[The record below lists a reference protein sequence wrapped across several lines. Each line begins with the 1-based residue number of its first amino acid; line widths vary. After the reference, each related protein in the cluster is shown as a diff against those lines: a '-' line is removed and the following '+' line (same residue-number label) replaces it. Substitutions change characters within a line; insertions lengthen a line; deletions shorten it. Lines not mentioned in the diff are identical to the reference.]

1 MARYVKDIVLNKPED
16 FVNFIMQD
24 YLRKNQFVMSEW
36 KGEPAWRAGDGV
48 VEGFKYLKWSYFNG
62 MFHLEAWLKGT
73 TGGEMG
79 LDGVVGVLMK
89 KPYRESLEQL
99 FTVLQQELQVPP
111 QGQHRQEE
119 QQPRPT
125 GVQDQGQQS
134 QPIYVQ
140 TTDNTKAATGSLIF
154 GVLSVVLCIIP
165 IAAIIL
171 GVLAVSRA
179 RMGMGASQPGKAK
192 AGRILGIVGICLGI
206 ILWVLNLLL
215 IF

>member
-62 MFHLEAWLKGT
+62 MFHLGAWLRGT
-73 TGGEMG
+73 AGGEMG

-89 KPYRESLEQL
+89 KPYRESLEQ
-99 FTVLQQELQVPP
+99 FFVVLQQELQTPP
-111 QGQHRQEE
+111 QGQQSQAGPQSQAG
-119 QQPRPT
+119 QQP
-125 GVQDQGQQS
+125 

-154 GVLSVVLCIIP
+154 GVLSVILCIIP

-179 RMGMGASQPGKAK
+179 RMGMGSSQPGKAK
-192 AGRILGIVGICLGI
+192 AGRVLGIIGICLGI
-206 ILWVLNLLL
+206 LLWVLNILL

>member
-62 MFHLEAWLKGT
+62 MFHLEAWLRGT
-73 TGGEMG
+73 AGGEMG

-99 FTVLQQELQVPP
+99 FVVLQQELQTPP
-111 QGQHRQEE
+111 QGQQSQAGPQSQAG
-119 QQPRPT
+119 QQP
-125 GVQDQGQQS
+125 

-154 GVLSVVLCIIP
+154 GVLSVILCIIP

-179 RMGMGASQPGKAK
+179 RMGMGPSQAGKAK
-192 AGRILGIVGICLGI
+192 AGRVLGIIGICLGI
-206 ILWVLNLLL
+206 LLWVLNILL

>member
-62 MFHLEAWLKGT
+62 MFHLEAWLRGT
-73 TGGEMG
+73 AGGEMG

-99 FTVLQQELQVPP
+99 FVVLQQELQTPP
-111 QGQHRQEE
+111 QGQQSQAGPQSQAG
-119 QQPRPT
+119 QQP
-125 GVQDQGQQS
+125 

-140 TTDNTKAATGSLIF
+140 TTDYTKAATGSLIF

-179 RMGMGASQPGKAK
+179 RMGMGSSQAGKAK
-192 AGRILGIVGICLGI
+192 AGRVLGIIGICLGI
-206 ILWVLNLLL
+206 LLWVLNILL

>member
-62 MFHLEAWLKGT
+62 MFHLEAWLRGT
-73 TGGEMG
+73 AGGEMG

-99 FTVLQQELQVPP
+99 FVVLQQELQTPP
-111 QGQHRQEE
+111 QGQQSQAG
-119 QQPRPT
+119 QQP
-125 GVQDQGQQS
+125 

-154 GVLSVVLCIIP
+154 GVLSVILCIIP

-179 RMGMGASQPGKAK
+179 RMGIGSSQAGKAK
-192 AGRILGIVGICLGI
+192 AGRVLGIIGICLGI
-206 ILWVLNLLL
+206 LLWVLNILL

>member
-62 MFHLEAWLKGT
+62 MFHLEAWLRGT
-73 TGGEMG
+73 AGGEMG

-99 FTVLQQELQVPP
+99 FVVLQQELQTPP
-111 QGQHRQEE
+111 QGQQSQAG
-119 QQPRPT
+119 QQP
-125 GVQDQGQQS
+125 

-154 GVLSVVLCIIP
+154 GVLSVILCIIP

-179 RMGMGASQPGKAK
+179 RMGMGSSQAGKAK
-192 AGRILGIVGICLGI
+192 AGRVLGIIGICLGI
-206 ILWVLNLLL
+206 LLWVLNILL

>member
-62 MFHLEAWLKGT
+62 MFHLEAWLRGT
-73 TGGEMG
+73 AGGEMG

-89 KPYRESLEQL
+89 KPYRESLEQ
-99 FTVLQQELQVPP
+99 FFVILQQELQTPP
-111 QGQHRQEE
+111 QGQQSQAGPQSQAG
-119 QQPRPT
+119 QQP
-125 GVQDQGQQS
+125 

-154 GVLSVVLCIIP
+154 GVLSVILCIIP

-179 RMGMGASQPGKAK
+179 RMGMGSSQAASWA
-192 AGRILGIVGICLGI
+192 L
-206 ILWVLNLLL
+206 
-215 IF
+215 

>member
-1 MARYVKDIVLNKPED
+1 MARYIKDIVLNKPED

-62 MFHLEAWLKGT
+62 MFHLEAWLKGMA
-73 TGGEMG
+73 GGEMG
-79 LDGVVGVLMK
+79 LDGVVGALMK

-99 FTVLQQELQVPP
+99 FDVLQQEIQAPF
-111 QGQHRQEE
+111 QFR
-119 QQPRPT
+119 
-125 GVQDQGQQS
+125 QGQQS
-134 QPIYVQ
+134 QAGPQPQPIYVQ

-154 GVLSVVLCIIP
+154 GVLSVLLCIIP

-171 GVLAVSRA
+171 GVLAVSWA
-179 RMGMGASQPGKAK
+179 RMGTGSSQAGKAR
-192 AGRILGIVGICLGI
+192 AGRILGIIGLCLGI
-206 ILWVLNLLL
+206 LLWVLGILLFL
-215 IF
+215 

>member
-1 MARYVKDIVLNKPED
+1 
-16 FVNFIMQD
+16 
-24 YLRKNQFVMSEW
+24 
-36 KGEPAWRAGDGV
+36 
-48 VEGFKYLKWSYFNG
+48 
-62 MFHLEAWLKGT
+62 
-73 TGGEMG
+73 MG

-99 FTVLQQELQVPP
+99 FVVLQQELQTPP
-111 QGQHRQEE
+111 QGQQSQAG
-119 QQPRPT
+119 QQP
-125 GVQDQGQQS
+125 

-154 GVLSVVLCIIP
+154 GVLSVILCIIP

-179 RMGMGASQPGKAK
+179 RMGMGSSQAGKAK
-192 AGRILGIVGICLGI
+192 AGRVLGIIGICLGI
-206 ILWVLNLLL
+206 LLWVLNILL